1 MKEKT
6 EPPSCSKPS
15 LFMIGQDGQGNWVVQ
30 DQTGG
35 RGGIF
40 VDRIQALKFARSENG
55 NQPPAFVIVSGV
67 LELDLTDRPMAT
79 PQTQFSGNERGE
91 RRVA

>member
-1 MKEKT
+1 
-6 EPPSCSKPS
+6 
-15 LFMIGQDGQGNWVVQ
+15 MIGQDGQGNWVVQ

-79 PQTQFSGNERGE
+79 PQTQFSGNARGE